1 MKRKMRWIVLVPV
14 FITFFVGGGLWL
26 LTGKWLEDGLKPE
39 ANGTNEY
46 AIVLGAKV
54 KKGNIPSLALRY
66 RLEAALEY
74 AEAYP
79 HIKLV
84 VSGGQGPD
92 EDIEEAIV
100 MKDYLVKHGIEEERI
115 ILEKQSTS
123 TYENLLFSQEILP
136 DDVEAV
142 TIITSDFHLQRS
154 KIIAEGLGWDAD
166 VVPAETPPITEAK
179 MRLRERVALLKTFI
193 TGQ

>member
-39 ANGTNEY
+39 ADGTNEY

-79 HIKLV
+79 DIKLV

-100 MKDYLVKHGIEEERI
+100 MKDYLVEHGIEEERI
-115 ILEKQSTS
+115 ILE
-123 TYENLLFSQEILP
+123 NPLC
-136 DDVEAV
+136 
-142 TIITSDFHLQRS
+142 
-154 KIIAEGLGWDAD
+154 
-166 VVPAETPPITEAK
+166 
-179 MRLRERVALLKTFI
+179 
-193 TGQ
+193 

>member
-26 LTGKWLEDGLKPE
+26 LTGKWLEDGLKP
-39 ANGTNEY
+39 AADGTNEY

-54 KKGNIPSLALRY
+54 KEGNIPSLALRY

-74 AEAYP
+74 AQSYP

-84 VSGGQGPD
+84 VSGGQGSD
-92 EDIEEAIV
+92 EDIEEAVV
-100 MKDYLVKHGIEEERI
+100 MKDYLVEHGIEEERI
-115 ILEKQSTS
+115 ILENKSTS

-154 KIIAEGLGWDAD
+154 KMIAEGLGWNAD
-166 VVPAETPPITEAK
+166 VVPAKTPPVTEAK
-179 MRLRERVALLKTFI
+179 LRLRERVALLRTFI
-193 TGQ
+193 NGQ